1 MVKMPDSADSYFKN
15 FAIKLENHI
24 QQETNELPPLVAYID
39 PITENVIIETTNIK
53 ADYEVEVQ
61 MVSSGK
67 VFDGTIYTE
76 DYS

>member
-1 MVKMPDSADSYFKN
+1 
-15 FAIKLENHI
+15 
-24 QQETNELPPLVAYID
+24 LVAYID